1 MTTYNIPASPVND
14 VQQKSLGEL
23 FGDLTRDTANL
34 VRQEVSLAQAEM
46 TEKATRIGKDVGML
60 AAGGAVAYAGLIVL
74 LIGIA
79 LALVALGMAAWLAY
93 ILVGAVVAAVGGFFA
108 MQGLAKLREVDPMPH
123 QTVETLKADARWA
136 KEQVKP

>member
-46 TEKATRIGKDVGML
+46 TQKATRIGKDVGML

-74 LIGIA
+74 LIGVA

-93 ILVGAVVAAVGGFFA
+93 ILVGAVVAAIGGYFA
-108 MQGLAKLREVDPMPH
+108 MQGLAKLREADPVPH
-123 QTVETLKADARWA
+123 QTVETLKADARWV